1 MRPFW
6 CVSRPFWGVSRAG
19 VVGAGL
25 TLAALSG
32 TGCGYRFTP
41 WGSTLPEGV
50 QSVCAPVF
58 GNETAEPALE
68 TLFTRFL
75 RQNLTQA
82 GRLADK
88 PACQATIEGT
98 VLGVGSSPTIIANN
112 YRVASTIR
120 LRLVKEGRVLG
131 ETVVSGTED
140 YLQGTGD
147 ILEAEANRQAALA
160 RLAEVLM
167 RDGYDRLANAW

>member
-6 CVSRPFWGVSRAG
+6 CVRRPRAG
-19 VVGAGL
+19 
-25 TLAALSG
+25 AALVLVSSLFV
-32 TGCGYRFTP
+32 GCGYRLTP
-41 WGSTLPEGV
+41 WGANLPEGLH
-50 QSVCAPVF
+50 SVCAPVM

-75 RQNLTQA
+75 RQQLTQA
-82 GRLADK
+82 GRLGTGA
-88 PACQATIEGT
+88 ACDGRIEGT
-98 VLGVGSSPTIIANN
+98 VMNVGTSPTIIANN
-112 YRVASTIR
+112 YRVTSMVR
-120 LRLVKEGRVLG
+120 LRLMKDERVLG

-167 RDGYDRLANAW
+167 RDGYARLASAW